1 MSFHSIYQITLQ
13 PRFSTILWK
22 MHIFSDFFCF
32 LRQQLWCSTQLFDF
46 GRQLWCTQIFELGLR
61 FTLCIILFIIHFGM
75 LCTCTHELTSCG
87 TRFIRN
93 LNYLLVIRGGI
104 KTHHNEIILNFHQ
117 CLQQITSQLYIYS
130 KLVIQ
135 NI

>member
-1 MSFHSIYQITLQ
+1 MSFHSISNHTAT
-13 PRFSTILWK
+13 PFFRHFVK
-22 MHIFSDFFCF
+22 NAHISDIFCF

-46 GRQLWCTQIFELGLR
+46 GRQLWCSQIFELGLR

-75 LCTCTHELTSCG
+75 LCTHELTSCG

-104 KTHHNEIILNFHQ
+104 KAYHIVIILNFHQ
-117 CLQQITSQLYIYS
+117 CLQQITSQLSIYS